1 MIQLRKYLNPM
12 KKIYLLVILLIVVVF
27 GAYLNL
33 SYARIFSKVG
43 KENLKSP
50 DVSYTYLINSGK
62 NNDKSLSYSALGDS
76 LTAGVGVDDYKQSYP
91 YLTAEK
97 LAVKNNII
105 LKDKSAPGFKTE
117 DLKNILVPLVVLD
130 KPDIVTLFIGI
141 NDIRSNV
148 SEENFKG
155 NYEQILESLS
165 KNTSAKIY
173 VINIPFLGSSNSIL
187 PPYNYYFDFKTK
199 EFNKIIKDLAIK
211 NNVQYIDLYSPTL
224 KEFRK
229 SDSYYSAD
237 LFHPSSKGYSFWAD
251 IIYDNFN

>member
-1 MIQLRKYLNPM
+1 M
-12 KKIYLLVILLIVVVF
+12 KKIYWLVILLIIIVF
-27 GAYLNL
+27 GAYMNL
-33 SYARIFSKVG
+33 SYAHIFNKIG

-50 DVSYTYLINSGK
+50 DVNYTYLINNGK
-62 NNDKSLSYSALGDS
+62 NNDKSLVYVALGDS

-91 YLTAEK
+91 YLIAKK

-105 LKDKSAPGFKTE
+105 LKDRSAPGFKTE
-117 DLKNILVPLVVLD
+117 DLKNILLPLTISD

-141 NDIRSNV
+141 NDIRGNISR
-148 SEENFKG
+148 ENFKK
-155 NYEQILESLS
+155 NYEQILESLL

-173 VINIPFLGSSNSIL
+173 VINIPFIESGNSIL

-199 EFNKIIKDLAIK
+199 EFNKIIKDLAVK
-211 NNVQYIDLYSPTL
+211 NNVQYIDLYSPTS

-229 SDSYYSAD
+229 SDSYYSTD
-237 LFHPSSKGYSFWAD
+237 LFHPSAKGYSFWAD